1 MPHTSLLDIE
11 SGRPDDRSSSGAK
24 ASAMQELITSI
35 EIIKSNYATRE
46 ELAILSGKIDV
57 LASNQQAFQTHAIQ
71 TFATKAELSDA
82 VYQLTWRMAGFA
94 VVIIS
99 AMAAFVR
106 YLQALPAARCALIWA
121 AILSSVSM
129 TMPGLK
135 GLTI

>member
-11 SGRPDDRSSSGAK
+11 SDRPDDHSSPGAK
-24 ASAMQELITSI
+24 APVMHDLITSI
-35 EIIKSNYATRE
+35 EIIKSNYTTKEDLAVIKSNYATRE

-57 LASNQQAFQTHAIQ
+57 LASNQQVFQAHAIQ

-106 YLQALPAARCALIWA
+106 YL
-121 AILSSVSM
+121 
-129 TMPGLK
+129 
-135 GLTI
+135 